1 MSALDKIKVFKNKIL
16 GKKDGEEDLK
26 ELDLATEGYPSG
38 EINFEE
44 DRPEDRAKTIKK
56 KAVIGIIAGVAV
68 FAIAATVSTALS
80 DKKEVKDKPLSNA
93 SSVGS
98 PSQALPDKYSDIA
111 KYQQQQA
118 NAEKKAELDQIK
130 AKSESPLNTKSAS
143 KTTAQTQNQTSPQ
156 RVVVER
162 ETSSAPARVV
172 PQSNSSANNTNKVS
186 EAEKRQQAMFSSSL
200 AFSVASGLTG
210 SAEAAPV
217 NTANI
222 NPQIDYYAGGYATS
236 DYALNAGTIIPATLL
251 TGITSDVPGG
261 DVVAQIRQD
270 VYDSLTGTHLLI
282 PQGSRL
288 IGTSG
293 SAKAFGNKR
302 IEVVFT
308 RIILPNNVSLKLP
321 EQKAI
326 DGVGYPGLVDEYT
339 EHKGAAYS
347 SAFMAALLGAAAQS
361 ATGNT
366 SGDDTRSPGQEA
378 VSGAVAEILR
388 TGEKFVDR
396 ALSKQPTITIN
407 PGYQFS
413 VFINQDLLIG
423 EYLDY

>member
-1 MSALDKIKVFKNKIL
+1 MNALDKIKAFKHKIL
-16 GKKDGEEDLK
+16 GKKDSDEDLK

-44 DRPEDRAKTIKK
+44 DRPEDRAKTIRK
-56 KAVIGIIAGVAV
+56 KAVIGIIVGVAV
-68 FAIAATVSTALS
+68 FAIAATVSNALS

-111 KYQQQQA
+111 KYQQQQM
-118 NAEKKAELDQIK
+118 NAEKKEELDQIK
-130 AKSESPLNTKSAS
+130 AKSETSLNSKSAV
-143 KTTAQTQNQTSPQ
+143 KTSTQNQSQPQ
-156 RVVVER
+156 RVVVEKDR
-162 ETSSAPARVV
+162 PSSPAKVAPQA
-172 PQSNSSANNTNKVS
+172 NSSANSSKVS
-186 EAEKRQQAMFSSSL
+186 EEEKRQQAMFSSSL
-200 AFSVASGLTG
+200 AFSVASGLTKN
-210 SAEAAPV
+210 AEATPIS
-217 NTANI
+217 TSGI
-222 NPQIDYYAGGYATS
+222 SSQTDYYADGYTS
-236 DYALNAGTIIPATLL
+236 RDYALNAGTIIPATLL

-270 VYDSLTGTHLLI
+270 VYDSQTGEHLLI

-293 SAKAFGNKR
+293 SQKGYGNKR

-339 EHKGAAYS
+339 EHKGSAYS

>member
-1 MSALDKIKVFKNKIL
+1 MNALDKIKGLKNKIL
-16 GKKDGEEDLK
+16 RKKDGEEDLK

-44 DRPEDRAKTIKK
+44 DRPEDRAKTIRK
-56 KAVIGIIAGVAV
+56 KAVVGIIAGVAV
-68 FAIAATVSTALS
+68 FAIAATVSNALS

-111 KYQQQQA
+111 KYQQQQM

-130 AKSESPLNTKSAS
+130 AKSETPLNTKSAS
-143 KTTAQTQNQTSPQ
+143 KTTAQSQTQVPQ
-156 RVVVER
+156 RIVVEKER
-162 ETSSAPARVV
+162 SSSAPAKVI
-172 PQSNSSANNTNKVS
+172 PQANSSTNANEVN
-186 EAEKRQQAMFSSSL
+186 EAKKRQQAMFNSSL
-200 AFSVASGLTG
+200 AFSVASALTSG
-210 SAEAAPV
+210 NAEAAPLNTV
-217 NTANI
+217 NVS
-222 NPQIDYYAGGYATS
+222 PQTDYYTGYTNS

-293 SAKAFGNKR
+293 SQKEYGNKR

-326 DGVGYPGLVDEYT
+326 DGVGYPGLEDEYT
-339 EHKGAAYS
+339 EHKGSAYS